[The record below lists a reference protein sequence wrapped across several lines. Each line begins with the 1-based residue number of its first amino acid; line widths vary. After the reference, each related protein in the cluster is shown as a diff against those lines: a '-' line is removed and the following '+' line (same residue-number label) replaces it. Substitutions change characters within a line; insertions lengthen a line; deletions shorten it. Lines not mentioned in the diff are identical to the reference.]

1 MKRVALGLGML
12 ACAAISATPVKGL
25 HAQEARSAYNTPI
38 WKTIILDNYK
48 NKNALREALNSEH
61 CGIEKVGGKLAKQ
74 AALAVPIYHEEP
86 APPPFC
92 HVDALADE
100 IIGRPA
106 FALSRTKSEVD
117 LVVLS
122 VSELGFGKQGAAVK
136 DILARA
142 QALGFELCRP
152 EVGSE
157 LRLQYLDQPRGEL
170 LHIAM
175 QPIATYDG
183 DLVELEIEHG
193 SWGLLLSGYNV
204 GAVDVIYSSALFV
217 FVKPR
222 YGDSWN

>member
-1 MKRVALGLGML
+1 MRCVALRLL
-12 ACAAISATPVKGL
+12 ASAAISAAAVNGL
-25 HAQEARSAYNTPI
+25 RAQEMARSAYDTPI
-38 WKTIILDNYK
+38 WKTIILGTYK
-48 NKNALREALNSEH
+48 NKNVLREALDSEH
-61 CGIEKVGGKLAKQ
+61 CGIEKVSGEIAKQ
-74 AALAVPIYHEEP
+74 TTLVVPLYYEEP
-86 APPPFC
+86 TPPPFC

-106 FALSRTKSEVD
+106 FALSRTKSKVD

-122 VSELGFGKQGAAVK
+122 VSELGFRKRGASLN
-136 DILARA
+136 DIFARA

-152 EVGSE
+152 EVGAE

-170 LHIAM
+170 LHIGM

-183 DLVELEIEHG
+183 DFVELEIEHG
-193 SWGLLLSGYNV
+193 SWGLLLSGYNA
-204 GAVDVIYSSALFV
+204 GAVDVIYQSALFV